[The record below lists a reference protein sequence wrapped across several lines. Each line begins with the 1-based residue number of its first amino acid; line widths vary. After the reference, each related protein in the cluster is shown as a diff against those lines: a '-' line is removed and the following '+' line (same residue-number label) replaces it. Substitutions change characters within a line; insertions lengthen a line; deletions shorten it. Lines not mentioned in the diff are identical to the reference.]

1 MNTRKVKPASEKRAG
16 FEHVSGC
23 FKYFFIFAVNFLFW
37 TGLLPIKVGGKKT
50 MFEFKLVSFSS
61 LFSFIRLF
69 VITFPVLILPVILV
83 HGGPC
88 KDEYEMI
95 TGEKYDMPFPTG
107 LKQLFEV
114 EFCMNSLI
122 YILPFTFAYVGVD
135 HFTKSYL
142 CQTEFFMTLADK
154 PSFIDVKH
162 VLLPIVGFLLFA
174 LGKLLAQLE
183 DIVDFLEKGLYLNAF
198 SNSCF
203 FLLVHLPLHFL
214 LAMYEQ
220 YLYQSFNLFQVMC
233 QSTLNSNNLTTLLAK
248 AKMLPGIMEA
258 IQRGFGFFLLADITL
273 MLIYWLLHLYHAYW
287 TFQVE
292 KELSLFQF
300 SLSIPQNHREL
311 QC

>member
-1 MNTRKVKPASEKRAG
+1 
-16 FEHVSGC
+16 
-23 FKYFFIFAVNFLFW
+23 
-37 TGLLPIKVGGKKT
+37 
-50 MFEFKLVSFSS
+50 
-61 LFSFIRLF
+61 
-69 VITFPVLILPVILV
+69 
-83 HGGPC
+83 
-88 KDEYEMI
+88 
-95 TGEKYDMPFPTG
+95 
-107 LKQLFEV
+107 
-114 EFCMNSLI
+114 
-122 YILPFTFAYVGVD
+122 
-135 HFTKSYL
+135 
-142 CQTEFFMTLADK
+142 MTLADR
-154 PSFIDVKH
+154 PNFIDVKH

-233 QSTLNSNNLTTLLAK
+233 QSTLNSNNLSTLLAK